1 MQRPGR
7 LAAVCLVA
15 IVVVAQTLAAIA
27 QAAAGVEAGREA
39 TVQAVGG
46 LNIRNEP
53 TAQADILTTADDGD
67 FVYVLAGPRQEAGEA
82 WYSIEYDGFVG
93 WVAGS
98 YLIAPRDRSVVTTR
112 GNRGGTSTRSSVWL
126 PVPYYSQFDGTAYG
140 RANCGPASLLMSM
153 AAFGKHVNVT
163 DLRRAANRMQGTTG
177 WYDAGVAIQVLAEL
191 ADQHGM
197 HVAGLYKPGG
207 GFDRWTFDEVREV
220 LSRGRLVIPQVHLAS
235 LPGQSHSSRAI
246 DHYIVITGYEGG
258 RFYYNDP
265 AFNGNGGHQLAISEE
280 RLQLAWQRSDYPF
293 AAFSI
298 GPGAGMP
305 SLIAPKPTEPRRSAS
320 AMAAAQRGT
329 PAVVARAADAAAAS
343 TVRAEAPKVAAASAP
358 ALRADP
364 VLALPVAPPSVTAA
378 LASIPAA
385 QPASDVA
392 EPAMAAR
399 PAESEGA
406 YVPVWSGAV
415 TGGDVQVDIGRLPLN
430 TGASPAQLWT
440 MLGGAIGLAIFG
452 ARRQFG
458 RLGVGHGALARGAA
472 LAPAL
477 IATARRPA
485 WRPMALPRR

>member
-15 IVVVAQTLAAIA
+15 IMVVAQAFAAIA
-27 QAAAGVEAGREA
+27 QAAAGVESGREA
-39 TVQAVGG
+39 TVQAAGG

-67 FVYVLAGPRQEAGEA
+67 FVHVLAGPRQEAGEA
-82 WYSIEYDGFVG
+82 WYAIEYDGFVG

-126 PVPYYSQFDGTAYG
+126 PVPYYSQYDGTAYG

-197 HVAGLYKPGG
+197 HVAGLYKRGG
-207 GFDRWTFDEVREV
+207 GFDRWTFDEVRDV

-235 LPGQSHSSRAI
+235 LPGQGHSSRAI

-265 AFNGNGGHQLAISEE
+265 AFDGRGGHQLAISEE

-329 PAVVARAADAAAAS
+329 PAAARAIDPAAAAADS
-343 TVRAEAPKVAAASAP
+343 AEAPKVAAAAAP

-364 VLALPVAPPSVTAA
+364 VLALPETPPSVTAA

-385 QPASDVA
+385 QPASEVA
-392 EPAMAAR
+392 ESVMAAR
-399 PAESEGA
+399 LADSEGA
-406 YVPVWSGAV
+406 FVPVWSNAV
-415 TGGDVQVDIGRLPLN
+415 TAGEVQVAIGRLPLN

-458 RLGVGHGALARGAA
+458 RLGVGRGARERA
-472 LAPAL
+472 AAMAPPL
-477 IATARRPA
+477 ITTDRRPT
-485 WRPMALPRR
+485 WRPIAPPRR